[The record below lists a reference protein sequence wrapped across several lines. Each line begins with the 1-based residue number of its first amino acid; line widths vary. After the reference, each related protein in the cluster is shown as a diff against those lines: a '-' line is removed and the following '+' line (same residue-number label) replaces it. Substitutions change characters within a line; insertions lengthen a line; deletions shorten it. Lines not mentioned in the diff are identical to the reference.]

1 MRVAVLIVNWN
12 GGDLLTR
19 CLESLEQQ
27 RRRPDHVIVVD
38 NASSDDS
45 LKRARH
51 LLKDVELIQL
61 PSNVGFARGN
71 NLAAHAAR
79 QFDALALLNPDAVAE
94 PGWLEALV
102 RAAERHPETASFA
115 SRMLLA
121 STPLYLDGAGDSY
134 HVSGRAWR
142 NGHRILSTT
151 WPAEDA
157 EVFGPCA
164 AAALYRREAF
174 DEVGGFDEQYFCYFE
189 DVDLAF
195 RLRLRGYR
203 LAVRACRR
211 RQSRGL
217 GAERIP
223 ERLRGLSRR
232 AECSVD
238 LRQEHAGPAVVD
250 VPSAA
255 HRLERGRAAV
265 LSVARSG
272 EGGLAGQVRRPARSS
287 RRAQAP
293 QARATRPAGR
303 CLDAAARVQTRRAR
317 ALSRAL
323 LEADL
328 ARHPYSEEGRKAER
342 REGEKGKGR
351 LSAFRL
357 SAFQPYSDV
366 ARRQTQRVSV

>member
-45 LKRARH
+45 LKRAAH

-71 NLAAHAAR
+71 NLAAYAAR

-94 PGWLEALV
+94 PGWLEELV

-121 STPLYLDGAGDSY
+121 STPQYLDGAGDSY

-174 DEVGGFDEQYFCYFE
+174 DEAGGFDEQYFCYFE

-195 RLRLRGYR
+195 RLRLHGYR
-203 LAVRACRR
+203 SLYVHAAVVRHVGSALSGYRSDFAVYHGER
-211 RQSRGL
+211 NAVWTFVKNMPGPLLWMYLPQHIVLNVAALLFYPSRGQGKAVLRAKFDALRDLPAVLKRRKLVQL
-217 GAERIP
+217 GRRVDAWT
-223 ERLRGLSRR
+223 LRR
-232 AECSVD
+232 AF
-238 LRQEHAGPAVVD
+238 R
-250 VPSAA
+250 
-255 HRLERGRAAV
+255 RGA
-265 LSVARSG
+265 
-272 EGGLAGQVRRPARSS
+272 LAPYL
-287 RRAQAP
+287 
-293 QARATRPAGR
+293 GR
-303 CLDAAARVQTRRAR
+303 YSKQT
-317 ALSRAL
+317 
-323 LEADL
+323 
-328 ARHPYSEEGRKAER
+328 
-342 REGEKGKGR
+342 
-351 LSAFRL
+351 
-357 SAFQPYSDV
+357 
-366 ARRQTQRVSV
+366 